1 MSTVIFAAVAIFF
14 VWKLRSVLGQKSGT
28 EERGPDRPAPESR
41 KADAAA
47 GADAGNVIRL
57 PGAAAGGS
65 VPADAAAEKWAGFAE
80 SGSPAAAGLDA
91 IAARDPGF
99 SAKGFI
105 DGARRAYEMIITAF
119 AAGDRKTLKPLL
131 AGDVYD
137 SFSHAISQREAAGQ
151 TMSTTFVSLEKAEFS
166 DAQVRGGA
174 AVLTIR
180 FRSKLVNTTTDR
192 AGQPIDDMQGKVTD
206 SVDIWSFSRE
216 LAARDPNWK
225 LVATESGPSA
235 APGS

>member
-14 VWKLRSVLGQKSGT
+14 VWKLRAVLGQKSGT
-28 EERGPDRPAPESR
+28 EERGPDRAAPDSR
-41 KADAAA
+41 EADAAA
-47 GADAGNVIRL
+47 GADGGNVIRL
-57 PGAAAGGS
+57 PGAAAGG
-65 VPADAAAEKWAGFAE
+65 AAAGAAAEKWAGFAGR
-80 SGSPAAAGLDA
+80 GSPVAAGLDA
-91 IAARDPGF
+91 IAESDPGF

-105 DGARRAYEMIITAF
+105 DGARRAYEMIIAAF

-131 AGDVYD
+131 ASDVYD
-137 SFSHAISQREAAGQ
+137 SFSQAIAQREAAGRS
-151 TMSTTFVSLEKAEFS
+151 MSTTFVSLEKAEFS

-192 AGQPIDDMQGKVTD
+192 AGQPIDDAQGKVTD

-216 LAARDPNWK
+216 LSARDPNWK
-225 LVATESGPSA
+225 LVATESGPAA
-235 APGS
+235 APAS